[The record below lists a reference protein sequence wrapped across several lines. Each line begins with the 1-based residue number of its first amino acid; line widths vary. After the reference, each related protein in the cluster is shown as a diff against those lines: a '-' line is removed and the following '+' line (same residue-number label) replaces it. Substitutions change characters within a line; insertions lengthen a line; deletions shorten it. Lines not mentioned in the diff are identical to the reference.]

1 MAFPRPHQDRHSCA
15 SVLDSAIADAFDG
28 TTLEVVES
36 EGLFF
41 LSLRQPGMLRPM
53 GVSELSDGTLRYVA
67 MATALLSPRPPSL
80 LVLNEPET
88 SLHPQLTGPLARLI
102 TAAAKRTQI
111 VVVTHSAALVD
122 ALSAEAPDA
131 VQHELVKE
139 LGETRVADQ
148 GLLTRPTWDWGCR

>member
-1 MAFPRPHQDRHSCA
+1 MR
-15 SVLDSAIADAFDG
+15 
-28 TTLEVVES
+28 
-36 EGLFF
+36 
-41 LSLRQPGMLRPM
+41 LRGN
-53 GVSELSDGTLRYVA
+53 GTLRYVA
-67 MATALLSPRPPSL
+67 MATALLSPWPPSL

-102 TAAAKRTQI
+102 TAAANRTQI
-111 VVVTHSAALVD
+111 VVVTHLAALVD

-148 GLLTRPTWDWGCR
+148 GLLTRPTWDWGSR